1 MHLGSSSATTT
12 MIETADSEKNTRD
25 NPFISITRGTP
36 RPALPYSSP
45 KTATVT
51 LAKSCRLLYRGSLA
65 LLDSELMLE
74 GISFVADS
82 SLSVLA
88 SSPIP
93 LTLESQRNR
102 SLKFIGAINLSNP
115 KLGGTLDQA
124 NSVRMY
130 VNPMAQLSVS
140 FFEMLF
146 CTKEPGP
153 EGISEMAV
161 RIGLG
166 DSCKLIRSSRI
177 LFYLYRHWK

>member
-12 MIETADSEKNTRD
+12 TIEAADSEKNIKD
-25 NPFISITRGTP
+25 NPFVSITKGTP
-36 RPALPYSSP
+36 RHAPPHNSS

-51 LAKSCRLLYRGSLA
+51 VAKSCRLLYRGSLA

-102 SLKFIGAINLSNP
+102 SLKFIGAINLSNLKP
-115 KLGGTLDQA
+115 GETLDQA

-130 VNPMAQLSVS
+130 VNSMAQLSVS

-161 RIGLG
+161 RLGLG
-166 DSCKLIRSSRI
+166 ESCKLIPPNEDVVLLMSS
-177 LFYLYRHWK
+177 L